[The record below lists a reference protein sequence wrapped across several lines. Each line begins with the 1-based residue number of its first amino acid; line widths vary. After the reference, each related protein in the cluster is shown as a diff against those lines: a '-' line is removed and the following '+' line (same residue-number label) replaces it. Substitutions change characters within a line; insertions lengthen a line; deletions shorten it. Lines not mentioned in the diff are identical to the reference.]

1 MKILLKHFLTLLPK
15 MDWGVVKY
23 ARYDPYCFEFA
34 VKEYSYDQCAYCLY
48 GLLQTFIFTFNNKI
62 FNLLF
67 ININYIFYIIILS
80 IIIF

>member
-48 GLLQTFIFTFNNKI
+48 GLLQTFIFTFN
-62 FNLLF
+62 LLISILFF
-67 ININYIFYIIILS
+67 IYSFYITILS